1 MYDIEFFLSHKC
13 LGKNRTFVCNKFAEI
28 DIKLSKCVL
37 LTQCLIFCSKLQIWK
52 RTIASRPINCSWNCR
67 TKINNTDSC
76 CNVDIGLMWVEQQ
89 RSVIWVN
96 HRAHFPGEGHSF
108 NHCVAR
114 NNTSWATEAQWTGPS
129 ELEGSFLKKDSV
141 ATPKLTLCCLTKI
154 KANSAVSALL
164 KYLELTQTALAQGQP
179 SPVTGWYHI
188 DWAALKSGP
197 WFPSH
202 FTWSLCEWRGFGSFK
217 NHFSY
222 HENMP

>member
-67 TKINNTDSC
+67 TKINNTASC

-96 HRAHFPGEGHSF
+96 HRAHFPGQGHSF
-108 NHCVAR
+108 NHCVAK
-114 NNTSWATEAQWTGPS
+114 NNTSWATEAKWTGPS
-129 ELEGSFLKKDSV
+129 ELEGSFLKKGSV
-141 ATPKLTLCCLTKI
+141 ATPKLTLCCTVEI
-154 KANSAVSALL
+154 FRADTDSS
-164 KYLELTQTALAQGQP
+164 G
-179 SPVTGWYHI
+179 
-188 DWAALKSGP
+188 SGP
-197 WFPSH
+197 ALTSHWLIAHWLSSTEKWTLVSFSFHLVPVWMEGIWFLQEPLLIP
-202 FTWSLCEWRGFGSFK
+202 WKYALG
-217 NHFSY
+217 
-222 HENMP
+222 